1 MKGKS
6 WEKVWDGMQ
15 NINLD
20 YALSEQISIYAYIHI
35 GVMKLKSAGCGYWSI
50 GHVSTW
56 DFFFQIVCS
65 Y

>member
-20 YALSEQISIYAYIHI
+20 YALSEQISIYAYT
-35 GVMKLKSAGCGYWSI
+35 YW
-50 GHVSTW
+50 G
-56 DFFFQIVCS
+56 DEA
-65 Y
+65 